1 VSEGFVALSILLLTL
16 VFLPAVC
23 LCVTRQAAE
32 GLIGR
37 NAAAGIRTR
46 YTQASDEAWVS
57 GHKAA
62 LPALR
67 TMRLVAVVGII
78 AALGGQVLIGG
89 QAGPLIAS
97 AALMAQTVVLFRAT
111 AAANDAART
120 TLQ

>member
-23 LCVTRQAAE
+23 LFVTRQAAE

-46 YTQASDEAWVS
+46 YTQASDEAWIS